1 MFKLKMSDFEN
12 KNNAEL
18 FDIISKQTGINDHLL
33 IERTYYECDSD
44 STKTIY
50 KLMEIELPELREKKP
65 RDVFDDLREI
75 CDHKDEIF
83 QDIIKKNR
91 ENQEKN
97 GGLPP
102 VFENENENENE
113 TNENENEEESI

>member
-1 MFKLKMSDFEN
+1 MSNFE
-12 KNNAEL
+12 KITNAEL
-18 FDIISKQTGINDHLL
+18 FDIISKQTGITDSLL

-75 CDHKDEIF
+75 CDQKDTIF
-83 QDIIKKNR
+83 QDIMKKNR

-97 GGLPP
+97 GILPP
-102 VFENENENENE
+102 VFENEVDNEA
-113 TNENENEEESI
+113 EST